1 MISHSVSSATAVTK
15 NPRTAY
21 LCMREKQSHFEEVV
35 LPHLDRAYNLARW
48 LIENDQ
54 DAQAIVQEAYRQAR
68 QEFGNL
74 RAADPQ
80 NWLLTIV
87 RKRAHAWIQKGEKP
101 PKVLLQ
107 TFPDEPSVATEAM
120 AETSEKSLPEGAD
133 QKWKR
138 PLYEALS
145 RLPVESREVLVLRE
159 IEGWNYT
166 QLASALGI
174 PRPEVMHRLS
184 KARQSLRQE
193 LKKVHGRE

>member
-1 MISHSVSSATAVTK
+1 
-15 NPRTAY
+15 
-21 LCMREKQSHFEEVV
+21 MRENPSHFEEVV

-68 QEFGNL
+68 QDFGNL
-74 RAADPQ
+74 READPQ

-87 RKRAHAWIQKGEKP
+87 RKRVHAWIQGSEKHS
-101 PKVLLQ
+101 KVIPQ
-107 TFPDEPSVATEAM
+107 TFSGEPSVATQPTVH
-120 AETSEKSLPEGAD
+120 TSERALPEAAERE
-133 QKWKR
+133 WKQ

-145 RLPVESREVLVLRE
+145 RLPVEFRELLVLRE

-174 PRPEVMHRLS
+174 PRPMVVHRLS
-184 KARQSLRQE
+184 MARESLRQE
-193 LKKVHGRE
+193 LKEAHRRE